1 PPRFPERRAFRRQ
14 THGAGGNGQG
24 HDHVQDRH
32 PAPGSPALAERAS
45 LPPARAR
52 LRLCRAAARRRR
64 RALRATETRAG
75 AVMTPVGRKLRQ
87 MREARQC
94 QLKDLAKALKVSSAY
109 LSALEHG
116 HRGKPS
122 PGLVQQVA
130 AYFNL
135 AWEQVDELKALAE
148 LSDPRVTI
156 D

>member
-1 PPRFPERRAFRRQ
+1 MTPF
-14 THGAGGNGQG
+14 G
-24 HDHVQDRH
+24 HT
-32 PAPGSPALAERAS
+32 L
-45 LPPARAR
+45 
-52 LRLCRAAARRRR
+52 
-64 RALRATETRAG
+64 RALRA
-75 AVMTPVGRKLRQ
+75 
-87 MREARQC
+87 ARGC

-135 AWEQVDELKALAE
+135 AWDEVDELKALAE

-156 D
+156 DTAGLSPEATEFANRLATRIGTLSDAELARLLALLKQAR